1 MIIGYA
7 RVSSV
12 DQNLERQLDNLKTF
26 GVEKIFT
33 EKQSGKSVENISV
46 FQEALNFVRMRD
58 RFVVESI
65 DRLGRNYDEI
75 IETVNYLKE
84 KEVELM
90 ITSLPMMNEVI
101 GNPLLDKFMKDLIIQ
116 ILAMVSEQER
126 NESKRRQAQGIQV
139 AKEKGV
145 YKGRPLLYSPN
156 AKDPQKRVIY
166 HRVVEMLEEG
176 QAISRIAKEV
186 NITKQT
192 VYRIKN
198 DKGLSIILV
207 NVLSMQMSVSHSVP

>member
-1 MIIGYA
+1 MIVGYA
-7 RVSSV
+7 RVSSL
-12 DQNLERQLDNLKTF
+12 DQNLERQLENLKTF

-33 EKQSGKSVENISV
+33 EKQSGKSVENRPIL
-46 FQEALNFVRMRD
+46 QEALNFVRMGD

-65 DRLGRNYDEI
+65 DRLGRNYDEVI
-75 IETVNYLKE
+75 NTVNYLKH
-84 KEVELM
+84 KEIQLM

-101 GNPLLDKFMKDLIIQ
+101 GNPLLDKFMKSLIIQ

-126 NESKRRQAQGIQV
+126 NESKRRQEQGIKI

-156 AKDPQKRVIY
+156 AKNPQKRIIY

-176 QAISRIAKEV
+176 QAISKIAKEV
-186 NITKQT
+186 NITRQT
-192 VYRIKN
+192 VYRIKHDN
-198 DKGLSIILV
+198 DLI
-207 NVLSMQMSVSHSVP
+207 

>member
-7 RVSSV
+7 RVSSI

-33 EKQSGKSVENISV
+33 EKQSGKSVENRPV
-46 FQEALNFVRMRD
+46 FQEALNFVRMGD

-65 DRLGRNYDEI
+65 DRLGRNYDDYDEI

-84 KEVELM
+84 KNVQLM

-176 QAISRIAKEV
+176 QAISKIAKEV
-186 NITKQT
+186 NITRQT
-192 VYRIKN
+192 VYRIKH
-198 DKGLSIILV
+198 DKGIILI
-207 NVLSMQMSVSHSVP
+207 N